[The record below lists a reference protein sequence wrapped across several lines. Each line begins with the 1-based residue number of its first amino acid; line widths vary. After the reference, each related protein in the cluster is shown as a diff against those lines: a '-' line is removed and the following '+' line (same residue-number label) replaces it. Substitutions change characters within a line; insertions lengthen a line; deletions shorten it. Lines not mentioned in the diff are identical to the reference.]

1 MIRRNKGFTLIEL
14 LVVISI
20 IGILSVLLMANLGG
34 VRERTRDV
42 ERKQDLRQVKSSL
55 ELYYTVWK
63 EYPANDSDSRIVGCD
78 PGPEACA
85 WGEPWQ
91 RGESVFMKM
100 LPNDPL
106 EAAGNRY
113 YYQRTGP
120 DSYILKTTLE
130 NGSDKEIK
138 SSQEKCGTGTGNEYL
153 VCQD

>member
-1 MIRRNKGFTLIEL
+1 MRQNKGFTLIEL

-20 IGILSVLLMANLGG
+20 IGILSVLLMANLSGM
-34 VRERTRDV
+34 RERTRDV
-42 ERKQDLRQVKSSL
+42 ERKQDLRQVKSGL

-63 EYPANDSDSRIVGCD
+63 EYPANDSDRRIVGCND
-78 PGPEACA
+78 PPVACD
-85 WGEPWQ
+85 WGKPWP
-91 RGESVFMKM
+91 RGENVFMKI

-106 EAAGNRY
+106 ETAGNRY
-113 YYQRTGP
+113 YYQRTGA

-138 SSQEKCGTGTGNEYL
+138 SSQEKCGTGTGNDYL